1 MSVPN
6 HPALASHSYKVARQ
20 PSHFRFFSP
29 GTATSNTEAS
39 EIFRRG
45 ACTMKSRRSKLTL
58 CPPANRHIG
67 SKALQPSQFSA
78 RDQSQS
84 ASNRH
89 RSKRAHPRLPWH
101 SQCPLAGI
109 GCGMECCAWL
119 DAPRFAAKP
128 QVQGRLASGEEF
140 GLSCEYAPAARAI
153 KPNSLART
161 RSGRLAHSR
170 SVYRERSVVGFAR

>member
-1 MSVPN
+1 MRRTLRGLMAAPTGPFSQYAPTAAGIKRL
-6 HPALASHSYKVARQ
+6 PAY
-20 PSHFRFFSP
+20 
-29 GTATSNTEAS
+29 T
-39 EIFRRG
+39 
-45 ACTMKSRRSKLTL
+45 
-58 CPPANRHIG
+58 
-67 SKALQPSQFSA
+67 LQPSGNVSL
-78 RDQSQS
+78 RSG
-84 ASNRH
+84 H
-89 RSKRAHPRLPWH
+89 RRLPNKNAPAAFLESREASAWTKVRTRSRSIAIRCKPSSVRTIPPKTSLD

-109 GCGMECCAWL
+109 GRGTERGAWL
-119 DAPRFAAKP
+119 DAPPFAAKP

>member
-1 MSVPN
+1 MLLRRPGSRDFPHTPCSPQDTFRCEVGTG
-6 HPALASHSYKVARQ
+6 ASRARTHRRRSWSQ
-20 PSHFRFFSP
+20 R
-29 GTATSNTEAS
+29 EAS
-39 EIFRRG
+39 ASTKVRTR
-45 ACTMKSRRSKLTL
+45 SRSIAIRCKPSSVRTV
-58 CPPANRHIG
+58 PPKT
-67 SKALQPSQFSA
+67 SL
-78 RDQSQS
+78 D
-84 ASNRH
+84 
-89 RSKRAHPRLPWH
+89 

-109 GCGMECCAWL
+109 GRGTERGAWL
-119 DAPRFAAKP
+119 DAPPFAAKP